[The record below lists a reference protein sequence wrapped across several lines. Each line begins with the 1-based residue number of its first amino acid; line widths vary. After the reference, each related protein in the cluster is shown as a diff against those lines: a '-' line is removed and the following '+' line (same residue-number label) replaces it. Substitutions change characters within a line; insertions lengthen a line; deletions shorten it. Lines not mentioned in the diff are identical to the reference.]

1 MSQEDKAQE
10 QELIQ
15 WERNNRS
22 RPAPVRYA
30 PGDAGYGPEF
40 CEYCD
45 ADMPVAR
52 REHGFTICVD
62 CKSKLEARE
71 RNFRH

>member
-10 QELIQ
+10 QELMQ
-15 WERNNRS
+15 WERNQS

-30 PGDAGYGPEF
+30 PGDAGYGPAE

-45 ADMPVAR
+45 ADMPAAR
-52 REHGFTICVD
+52 REHGFTVCVD
-62 CKSKLEARE
+62 CKTKLEARE
-71 RNFRH
+71 RNSRQ

>member
-1 MSQEDKAQE
+1 M
-10 QELIQ
+10 Q
-15 WERNNRS
+15 WERNQS
-22 RPAPVRYA
+22 RPAPVRYT
-30 PGDAGYGPEF
+30 PSDTGYGPEF

-45 ADMPVAR
+45 ADMPAAR